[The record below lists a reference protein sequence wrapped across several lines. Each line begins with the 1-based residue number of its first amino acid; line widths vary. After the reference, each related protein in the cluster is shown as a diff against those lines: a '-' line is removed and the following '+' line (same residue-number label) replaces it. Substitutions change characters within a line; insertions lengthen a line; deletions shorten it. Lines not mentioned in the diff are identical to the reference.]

1 MTYQQSIVVSTAK
14 PSKRLVAR
22 SKLKKRGI
30 GRVKRRK
37 ANKRPKVKSISKYIK
52 EADAA
57 MSIFVR
63 TEEADNDGICTCYTC
78 GYRAPIKK
86 MQNGHL
92 VSRYYKAT
100 RWDRRNCRVQ
110 CITCNM
116 WRNGMTPHFAAKLKQ
131 ELGEGIVDELYEKA
145 RQITKLTPNF
155 VQGIIDLYKKK
166 LTDLLANL

>member
-1 MTYQQSIVVSTAK
+1 M
-14 PSKRLVAR
+14 
-22 SKLKKRGI
+22 
-30 GRVKRRK
+30 
-37 ANKRPKVKSISKYIK
+37 K
-52 EADAA
+52 EADALF
-57 MSIFVR
+57 SIKVR
-63 TEEADNDGICTCYTC
+63 TEEADKDGICTCYTC

-145 RQITKLTPNF
+145 RQPMKLTREF
-155 VQGIIDLYKKK
+155 
-166 LTDLLANL
+166 LTNLIEELKG

>member
-1 MTYQQSIVVSTAK
+1 MNTITIVE
-14 PSKRLVAR
+14 SKRRNAPVGRKMPHKRRLSPQSRNIPLKRTKVR
-22 SKLKKRGI
+22 KSGKLKI
-30 GRVKRRK
+30 
-37 ANKRPKVKSISKYIK
+37 KSISKLMK
-52 EADAA
+52 EADALF
-57 MSIFVR
+57 SIKVR
-63 TEEADNDGICTCYTC
+63 TEEADKDGICTCYTC

-145 RQITKLTPNF
+145 RQPMKLTREF
-155 VQGIIDLYKKK
+155 
-166 LTDLLANL
+166 LTNLIEELKG